1 MQNLLAELA
10 GGPIPF
16 ERFMEIAL
24 YGDEGFFTAGVLRSD
39 PSGDFL
45 TSPEVSSYFGKTLAA
60 FVLAEQSRLGEPFCL
75 VEVGAGSGSLMKSLL
90 SEFEVDAW
98 AVEVSPAA
106 REALGR
112 VLPEERIVRSV
123 SDLPVQL
130 RGVVVANELIDNLP
144 MALARKT
151 EEGWREIWVG
161 AGEEVFDF
169 VEVPARPEVEEWLER
184 YAGPVSAGGLVE
196 VQLEATRWL
205 GSILE
210 MWEGAVVLIDYG
222 DLAAN
227 LVQLRQGGTVRTYQ
241 KHHLGP
247 PLLHEPGTSDI
258 TADVNFSA
266 LLDVVEAAGWEATLQ
281 RQDDFL
287 EEWGL
292 GEILASL
299 RAEEAATIGVD
310 DLRRLEI
317 RHEIVNAKTL
327 LNERGLGDFRV
338 LVARG
343 PRISDVSR

>member
-1 MQNLLAELA
+1 MQSLRAALAH
-10 GGPIPF
+10 GPIPF

-24 YGDEGFFTAGVLRSD
+24 YGDEGFFMGGRLRSEEA
-39 PSGDFL
+39 GDFL
-45 TSPEVSSYFGKTLAA
+45 TSPEVSPYFGKTLAA
-60 FVLAEQSRLGEPFCL
+60 FVRAEHSRLGEPFSL
-75 VEVGAGSGSLMKSLL
+75 VEVGAGSGSLMESLL

-112 VLPEERIVRSV
+112 VLPQDRIVTSM
-123 SDLPVQL
+123 SDLPMQL

-151 EEGWREIWVG
+151 EDGWRETWVG
-161 AGEEVFDF
+161 AGKEVFDF
-169 VEVPARPEVEEWLER
+169 VDVPVRPEVEEWLER
-184 YAGPVSAGGLVE
+184 FAGPVSAGGLVE
-196 VQLEATRWL
+196 VQLEASRWL
-205 GSILE
+205 ASLLE
-210 MWEGAVVLIDYG
+210 RWEGAVVLIDYG
-222 DLAAN
+222 DLAVN
-227 LVQLRQGGTVRTYQ
+227 LVQRRQGGTVRTYQ

-266 LLDVVEAAGWEATLQ
+266 LLAVVESAGWEATLH

-287 EEWGL
+287 DEWGL
-292 GEILASL
+292 GEILASM
-299 RAEEAATIGVD
+299 RAEESATIGVD